1 MCSWVYTGYIFY
13 QISAFLIQLFSYV
26 GFYCS
31 ASRSNCNPSGACRK
45 KKKKKKKQNKTKQSF
60 FSKKINVNY

>member
-1 MCSWVYTGYIFY
+1 MWVFTAV
-13 QISAFLIQLFSYV
+13 QADPTATQV
-26 GFYCS
+26 GLV
-31 ASRSNCNPSGACRK
+31 A